1 MPIPSILTFICA
13 ALGLSVVRVAEVV
26 VALAAMWGWA
36 AFERWD
42 EERNTNRE

>member
-1 MPIPSILTFICA
+1 MPLPSILTLICA

-36 AFERWD
+36 CLENYMEKRDAESR
-42 EERNTNRE
+42 